1 MNNNDIY
8 RQYMYSYPHKTAY
21 RELENVSFSE
31 VKPRIY
37 EHDTHLYVHMP
48 FCQSRCGFCN
58 LFTCTGAD
66 NTFIDSY
73 IDAIITQGRQM
84 ALAPAHWAS
93 FTVGGGTPLLLN
105 IAQLEKLFF
114 SVFDVLN
121 VDWNIYKT
129 IETSP
134 TDTTAEKV
142 ALLNAFSVN
151 RVSIGVQ
158 SFHDSE
164 LHTLHRRHN
173 AASAHQALEWL
184 KAGHFPSLNIDII
197 YGIPGQ
203 THASLTESLHQALV
217 YQPEELFLYPLY
229 NMPRQENMH
238 SYYVLARDLLR
249 NAGYTQTSMRRFV
262 LNPAPSAAAESCG
275 FENSLALGAGG
286 RSYLGNLH
294 YCSPWSSNL
303 QTSRKIIQAFIDSP
317 DKTVINH
324 GYLLPPDEMKRR
336 FIIKNLFFWQGL
348 SRSDYQQYFASDA
361 LRDFPD
367 LERFIRQGYCYQ
379 NGSRLRLTETGMAL
393 SDCLAPVFVSP
404 EVMLRENRQR

>member
-8 RQYMYSYPHKTAY
+8 HQYMYSYPHKTAY
-21 RELENVSFSE
+21 RELEDINFSE
-31 VKPRIY
+31 VKNRIY
-37 EHDTHLYVHMP
+37 ERDTHLYVHMP

-66 NTFIDSY
+66 DTFIDNY
-73 IDAIITQGRQM
+73 IDAIITQCRQM
-84 ALAPAHWAS
+84 ALAPVNWGS

-105 IAQLEKLFF
+105 ITQLEKLFR
-114 SVFDVLN
+114 SVFAVFTIN
-121 VDWNIYKT
+121 QNIYKT

-142 ALLNAFSVN
+142 ALLNALSVN

-164 LHTLHRRHN
+164 LHTLHRRHS

-203 THASLTESLHQALV
+203 THASLTESLHQALS

-262 LNPAPSAAAESCG
+262 LNPTPSAAAESCG
-275 FENSLALGAGG
+275 FENALALGAGG

-294 YCSPWSSNL
+294 YCTPWSPNL

-324 GYLLPPDEMKRR
+324 GYLLSVDEMKRR
-336 FIIKNLFFWQGL
+336 FVIKNLFFWQGL
-348 SRSDYQQYFASDA
+348 SLTDYQRHFAGDA
-361 LRDFPD
+361 LADFPH
-367 LERFIRQGYCYQ
+367 LEAFIQQDCCYQ
-379 NGSRLRLTETGMAL
+379 EGDRLRLTETGMAL
-393 SDCLAPVFVSP
+393 SDRLAPMFVSP
-404 EVMLRENRQR
+404 EVMRRENRKR

>member
-1 MNNNDIY
+1 
-8 RQYMYSYPHKTAY
+8 
-21 RELENVSFSE
+21 
-31 VKPRIY
+31 
-37 EHDTHLYVHMP
+37 
-48 FCQSRCGFCN
+48 
-58 LFTCTGAD
+58 
-66 NTFIDSY
+66 
-73 IDAIITQGRQM
+73 M
-84 ALAPAHWAS
+84 ALAPVHWAS

-173 AASAHQALEWL
+173 TASAHQALEWL

-294 YCSPWSSNL
+294 YCSPWPSNL

-324 GYLLPPDEMKRR
+324 GYLLPLMK
-336 FIIKNLFFWQGL
+336 
-348 SRSDYQQYFASDA
+348 
-361 LRDFPD
+361 
-367 LERFIRQGYCYQ
+367 
-379 NGSRLRLTETGMAL
+379 
-393 SDCLAPVFVSP
+393 
-404 EVMLRENRQR
+404 

>member
-8 RQYMYSYPHKTAY
+8 HQYMYSYPHKRAY
-21 RELENVSFSE
+21 RELEGISFDE
-31 VKPRIY
+31 VKSRLY
-37 EHDTHLYVHMP
+37 ERDTHLYVHMP

-66 NTFIDSY
+66 SAFIDSY
-73 IDAIITQGRQM
+73 IDAIITQARQM
-84 ALAPAHWAS
+84 GLAPVNWGS
-93 FTVGGGTPLLLN
+93 FTVGGGTPLLLSVT
-105 IAQLEKLFF
+105 QLERLFR
-114 SVFDVLN
+114 SVFEVLN
-121 VDWNIYKT
+121 VDWGVYKT

-142 ALLNAFSVN
+142 VLLKAFSVN

-164 LHTLHRRHN
+164 LHTLHRRHS

-184 KAGHFPSLNIDII
+184 KAGDFPSLNIDII

-203 THASLTESLHQALV
+203 THASLTASLHQALS
-217 YQPEELFLYPLY
+217 YQPEEIFLYPLY

-238 SYYVLARDLLR
+238 SSYALARDLLR

-262 LNPAPSAAAESCG
+262 LNPMPSVAAESCG

-294 YCSPWSSNL
+294 FCTPWSPNL
-303 QTSRKIIQAFIDSP
+303 HVSRKIIEEFIQRP
-317 DKTVINH
+317 DKTLINH
-324 GYLLPPDEMKRR
+324 GYLLSHDELKRR

-348 SRSDYQQYFASDA
+348 PLTDYQHYFASDA
-361 LRDFPD
+361 LADFPD
-367 LERFIRQGYCYQ
+367 LHTFIQQECCYQ
-379 NGSRLRLTETGMAL
+379 DGDRLRLTESGMAL
-393 SDCLAPVFVSP
+393 SDRLGPMFVSP
-404 EVMLRENRQR
+404 EVMLREKQKR

>member
-1 MNNNDIY
+1 
-8 RQYMYSYPHKTAY
+8 
-21 RELENVSFSE
+21 
-31 VKPRIY
+31 
-37 EHDTHLYVHMP
+37 
-48 FCQSRCGFCN
+48 
-58 LFTCTGAD
+58 
-66 NTFIDSY
+66 
-73 IDAIITQGRQM
+73 
-84 ALAPAHWAS
+84 
-93 FTVGGGTPLLLN
+93 
-105 IAQLEKLFF
+105 
-114 SVFDVLN
+114 
-121 VDWNIYKT
+121 
-129 IETSP
+129 
-134 TDTTAEKV
+134 
-142 ALLNAFSVN
+142 
-151 RVSIGVQ
+151 
-158 SFHDSE
+158 
-164 LHTLHRRHN
+164 
-173 AASAHQALEWL
+173 HQALEWL

-229 NMPRQENMH
+229 NMPRQESMH
-238 SYYVLARDLLR
+238 GYYVLARDLLR

-324 GYLLPPDEMKRR
+324 GYLLPPDEIKRR

-348 SRSDYQQYFASDA
+348 SLSDYQQYFASDA
-361 LRDFPD
+361 LRDFPN
-367 LERFIRQGYCYQ
+367 LERFIQQGYCYQ
-379 NGSRLRLTETGMAL
+379 NGSRLRLTETGIAL